1 MKILTIH
8 NRKGG
13 VGKTALAVQFA
24 YDLASRGYRT
34 VLVEFDG
41 QRNASSALA
50 RGKQAAVAPFSSLA
64 VFNGEAGQLPE
75 APLVCVAAEDGMD
88 RMYDRG
94 SARYNEFLNNLA
106 TWFYALRKGNK
117 VDVCLIDNA
126 PGEDIRW
133 GAGMVTADA
142 VILPTTLR
150 QETIEGV
157 SSFINHGAY
166 GFRRVK
172 FGSPKT
178 ETTPALAPLN
188 PKLLFLGIL
197 PTLVQ
202 RAAIESTALQW
213 LVSKYPDNMFRLS
226 DGHYA
231 NLKHRIAVA
240 DAQKQ
245 GVFIGAMKTKES
257 REVWAEWKPVM
268 DEIIRRLELPAPIPM
283 SSSEETAHV
292 S

>member
-34 VLVEFDG
+34 VLLEFDG

-106 TWFYALRKGNK
+106 TWFYALRR
-117 VDVCLIDNA
+117 A
-126 PGEDIRW
+126 
-133 GAGMVTADA
+133 
-142 VILPTTLR
+142 TTL
-150 QETIEGV
+150 TC
-157 SSFINHGAY
+157 A
-166 GFRRVK
+166 
-172 FGSPKT
+172 
-178 ETTPALAPLN
+178 
-188 PKLLFLGIL
+188 
-197 PTLVQ
+197 
-202 RAAIESTALQW
+202 
-213 LVSKYPDNMFRLS
+213 
-226 DGHYA
+226 
-231 NLKHRIAVA
+231 
-240 DAQKQ
+240 
-245 GVFIGAMKTKES
+245 
-257 REVWAEWKPVM
+257 
-268 DEIIRRLELPAPIPM
+268 
-283 SSSEETAHV
+283 
-292 S
+292 